1 MKHAVWIPLLVLASG
16 CGLSSSKVVA
26 PPVDPAEAASR
37 AMEEYDTNSDGKI
50 DKTEAKQ
57 TVLDAKAGW
66 DADGDGSI
74 SEDEIRERLERYEA
88 LKPGIQSMTCTVLW
102 RNRPLENAEVV
113 FEPEAFLGESVEMA
127 NGTTDENGIAELV
140 AEEVAKEDPTLR
152 GIRAALY
159 KVRITHP
166 DLDIPARYNTETTLF
181 FELGP
186 MDMVL
191 PPTFRM
197 K

>member
-1 MKHAVWIPLLVLASG
+1 MKHVVWITLMVFLSG
-16 CGLSSSKVVA
+16 CGLSGSKVVA

-66 DADGDGSI
+66 DTDGDGGI
-74 SEDEIRERLERYEA
+74 SEDEIRQRLERYEA
-88 LKPGIQSMTCTVLW
+88 LKPGIQSMTCTVFW

-140 AEEVAKEDPTLR
+140 AEEVAKEDPSLR

-166 DLDIPARYNTETTLF
+166 DIDIPARYNTETTFF

-186 MDMVL
+186 MDMVQ

-197 K
+197 R